1 MVYLMD
7 AISMQSVNK
16 WFDSFHALNDI
27 NFATK
32 KGEKVFICGPSGSGK
47 STLIR
52 CLNGLELHSSGTID
66 VLGIRLLKD
75 GQSLRKVR
83 ENIGMVF
90 QQFNLFPHLTVIENC
105 TLAPISTLGLSPAEA
120 TARAMKY
127 LDRVKIADQAH
138 KLPKHLSGG
147 QQQRVAIARS
157 LCLEPKIMLFDEPT
171 SALDPE
177 TINEVLDTMISL
189 AEDGMSMICVT
200 HELAFARKIADRIIF
215 MDQGQIIDDQPPE
228 EFFLNPGSERAKEFI
243 SQILTH

>member
-32 KGEKVFICGPSGSGK
+32 KGEKVVICGPSGSGK

-52 CLNGLELHSSGTID
+52 CLNGLELHTSGTID

-75 GQSLRKVR
+75 GQSLRKIR

-105 TLAPISTLGLSPAEA
+105 TLAPITTLGLSPAEA
-120 TARAMKY
+120 TERAMKY

-228 EFFLNPGSERAKEFI
+228 EFFLNPGSERANEFI

>member
-32 KGEKVFICGPSGSGK
+32 KGEKVVICGPSGSGK

-52 CLNGLELHSSGTID
+52 CLNGLELHTSGTID

-75 GQSLRKVR
+75 GQSLRKIR

-105 TLAPISTLGLSPAEA
+105 TLAPITTLGLSPAEA
-120 TARAMKY
+120 TERAMKY

-189 AEDGMSMICVT
+189 AKDGMSMICVT

>member
-1 MVYLMD
+1 
-7 AISMQSVNK
+7 MQSVNK

-32 KGEKVFICGPSGSGK
+32 KGEKVVICGPSGSGK

-52 CLNGLELHSSGTID
+52 CLNGLELHTSGTID

-75 GQSLRKVR
+75 GQSLRKIR

-105 TLAPISTLGLSPAEA
+105 TLAPITTLGLSLAEA
-120 TARAMKY
+120 TERAMKY

>member
-1 MVYLMD
+1 
-7 AISMQSVNK
+7 MQSVNK

-32 KGEKVFICGPSGSGK
+32 KGEKVVICGPSGSGK

-52 CLNGLELHSSGTID
+52 CLNGLELHTSGTID

-75 GQSLRKVR
+75 GQSLRKIR

-105 TLAPISTLGLSPAEA
+105 TLAPITTLGLSPAEA
-120 TARAMKY
+120 TERAMKY

>member
-1 MVYLMD
+1 MVCLMD

-32 KGEKVFICGPSGSGK
+32 KGEKVVICGPSGSGK

-52 CLNGLELHSSGTID
+52 CLNGLELHTSGTID

-75 GQSLRKVR
+75 GQSLRKIR

>member
-1 MVYLMD
+1 MD

-32 KGEKVFICGPSGSGK
+32 KGEKVVICGPSGSGK

-52 CLNGLELHSSGTID
+52 CLNGLELHTSGTID

-75 GQSLRKVR
+75 GQSLRKIR

-105 TLAPISTLGLSPAEA
+105 TLAPITTLGLSPAEA
-120 TARAMKY
+120 TERAMKY

>member
-1 MVYLMD
+1 
-7 AISMQSVNK
+7 MQSVNK

-32 KGEKVFICGPSGSGK
+32 KGEKVVICGPSGSGK

-52 CLNGLELHSSGTID
+52 CLNGLELHTSGTID

-75 GQSLRKVR
+75 GQSLRKIR

-105 TLAPISTLGLSPAEA
+105 TLAPITTLGLSPAEA
-120 TARAMKY
+120 TERAMKY

-177 TINEVLDTMISL
+177 TINEVLDTMIAL

>member
-32 KGEKVFICGPSGSGK
+32 KGEKVVICGPSGSGK

-52 CLNGLELHSSGTID
+52 CLNGLELHTSGTID

-75 GQSLRKVR
+75 GQSLRKIR

-105 TLAPISTLGLSPAEA
+105 TLAPITTLGLSPAEA